1 MDSQEKP
8 TWDEAGDRTKT
19 AKEKKPKGISSVM
32 ANEQEIV
39 QDLKSV
45 NS

>member
-1 MDSQEKP
+1 V
-8 TWDEAGDRTKT
+8 
-19 AKEKKPKGISSVM
+19 KEKKPKGISSVV

-45 NS
+45 GSKKLTEL